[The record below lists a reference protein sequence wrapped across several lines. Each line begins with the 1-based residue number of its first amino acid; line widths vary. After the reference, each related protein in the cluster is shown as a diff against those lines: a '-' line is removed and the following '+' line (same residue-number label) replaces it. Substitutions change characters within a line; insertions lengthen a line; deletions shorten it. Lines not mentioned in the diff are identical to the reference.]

1 MKKKILGI
9 QIIHL
14 IFCGLLFTIALLQKN
29 NIIGSDKRLITI
41 YIISILLYWIVMSI
55 FIIVLMHKN
64 KDEEKKLFINLI
76 LITIELLVLGIFC
89 GSIDIRID
97 KIEFMKHCK
106 ETTATVYDITKK
118 QVQTSKRVGEPEK
131 VRYETTYDYY
141 FEYYANDER
150 YSSFIYEVKRG
161 YSTERASYK
170 IGDTFSIY
178 YNTENPEDYRRNINY
193 VSQTKLYVMEIILL
207 ILVLSG
213 LGKAVLDY
221 RKANV

>member
-1 MKKKILGI
+1 
-9 QIIHL
+9 
-14 IFCGLLFTIALLQKN
+14 
-29 NIIGSDKRLITI
+29 
-41 YIISILLYWIVMSI
+41 MSI

-106 ETTATVYDITKK
+106 ETTATVYDINKK

-150 YSSFIYEVKRG
+150 YQSSSYEVKRG
-161 YSTERASYK
+161 YNTERASYK

-178 YNTENPEDYRRNINY
+178 YNTENPEDYRKDINY
-193 VSQTKLYVMEIILL
+193 ISQNNLYILEGVLL

-213 LGKAVLDY
+213 LGKAILDY

>member
-29 NIIGSDKRLITI
+29 SIIASDKRLIAL
-41 YIISILLYWIVMSI
+41 YIISILIYWLVMSI
-55 FIIVLMHKN
+55 IIIVLMQKN

-89 GSIDIRID
+89 GSIDSRID
-97 KIEFMKHCK
+97 KIEFTKHCK
-106 ETTATVYDITKK
+106 ETTATIYDITKK
-118 QVQTSKRVGEPEK
+118 QVQTSKRVGETDK

-150 YSSFIYEVKRG
+150 YQSSSYDVKRG
-161 YSTERASYK
+161 NMTERASYK

-178 YNTENPEDYRRNINY
+178 YNTENPEDYRKDINY

>member
-9 QIIHL
+9 QTIHL
-14 IFCGLLFTIALLQKN
+14 IFCGLLFTIALIQKN
-29 NIIGSDKRLITI
+29 SIINSDKRLIAL
-41 YIISILLYWIVMSI
+41 YIISILIYWIVMSI
-55 FIIVLMHKN
+55 IIIVLMQKN

-76 LITIELLVLGIFC
+76 FITIELLVLGVLG
-89 GSIDIRID
+89 GSIDSRID

-178 YNTENPEDYRRNINY
+178 YNTENPEDYRKDINY
-193 VSQTKLYVMEIILL
+193 ISQNNLYILEGVLL

-213 LGKAVLDY
+213 LGKAILDY
-221 RKANV
+221 KKANV